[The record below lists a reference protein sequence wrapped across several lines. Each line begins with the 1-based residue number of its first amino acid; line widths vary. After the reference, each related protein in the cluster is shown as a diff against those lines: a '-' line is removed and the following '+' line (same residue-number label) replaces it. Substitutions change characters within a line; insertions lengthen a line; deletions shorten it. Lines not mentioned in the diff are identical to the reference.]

1 MRTLMIAL
9 TLLVIA
15 ASIQFA
21 DSKSSD
27 QDADYLEDSPCEDY
41 DWQCA
46 AVDGA
51 EFGMTALKIIL
62 ALVTISCIVT
72 WLCMF
77 GIVIWLFVKKSN

>member
-21 DSKSSD
+21 DSKSSA